1 MKEEPLR
8 VGLTAD
14 FEVSAKGLWEET
26 VEAKFRGAG
35 IAWEVLPAR
44 GEDAPKPEDLNR
56 VDAVLALRIKI
67 TSEALRGVERTAVIA
82 RWGVGYD
89 SIDTEAM
96 TQANVALAITPNA
109 VRRPVAEGILTLILA
124 VSKNL
129 RRKDQVI
136 RSGGWI
142 KDIGR
147 LGVCIGGRTL
157 GSLGCGN
164 IGRELFRL
172 AGSLGFG
179 RMIAHDPYADPD
191 AMRAAGIEPVSM
203 EELFRK
209 SDYVTVNTLLNAS
222 TRGLVRE
229 EHFRLMKPDAYFINT
244 SRGPIIDEAAL
255 IKALSENWI
264 VGAGIDV
271 FEQEPVDRSNP
282 LLAMENVILSP
293 HAIAWT
299 EDLGRDNTG
308 EACDNILE
316 LFNGRAP
323 HGIVNQE
330 VFDRPR
336 FQEKLARLSRLSP
349 DVHIGVGPPT

>member
-1 MKEEPLR
+1 MKEPLK

-14 FEVSAKGLWEET
+14 FAVSANGLWEET
-26 VEAKFRGAG
+26 VKAKFGGAG
-35 IAWEVLPAR
+35 VEWELLPAR
-44 GEDAPKPEDLNR
+44 EDAVPLPEDLDR
-56 VDAVLALRIKI
+56 VDAVLALRVNI
-67 TSEALRGVERTAVIA
+67 TPRALRGVERTALIA

-89 SIDTEAM
+89 SIDTDAL
-96 TQANVALAITPNA
+96 TQADIALAITPNA
-109 VRRPVAEGILTLILA
+109 VRRPVAEGVLTLILA

-147 LGVCIGGRTL
+147 LGVCIRGRTL

-164 IGRELFRL
+164 IGLELFRL

-179 RMIAHDPYADPD
+179 RFIAHDPYADPD

-203 EELFRK
+203 EQLFRE

-222 TRGLVRE
+222 TKGLVRE

-244 SRGPIIDEAAL
+244 SRGPVVDEASL

-264 VGAGIDV
+264 AGAGIDV
-271 FEQEPVDRSNP
+271 FEQEPVDPSNP
-282 LLAMENVILSP
+282 LLAMENVILCP

-316 LFNGRAP
+316 LFSGRPP
-323 HGIVNQE
+323 HGIVNRD
-330 VFDRPR
+330 VLDRSR
-336 FQEKLARLSRLSP
+336 FQEKLARLVS
-349 DVHIGVGPPT
+349 

>member
-1 MKEEPLR
+1 MDKPLK

-14 FEVSAKGLWEET
+14 FEVGAKGLWEET
-26 VEAKFRGAG
+26 VEEKFGGAG
-35 IAWEVLPAR
+35 IEWELLPAR
-44 GEDAPKPEDLNR
+44 DGGVPRPEDLNR

-67 TSEALRGVERTAVIA
+67 TREALKGVERTAVIA

-89 SIDTEAM
+89 SIDTAAM
-96 TQANVALAITPNA
+96 TQADVALAITPNA

-142 KDIGR
+142 PDIGR

-164 IGRELFRL
+164 IGLEMFRL

-179 RMIAHDPYADPD
+179 RFIAHDPYANPD
-191 AMRAAGIEPVSM
+191 VMRAAGVEPVSM
-203 EELFRK
+203 EQLFRE

-222 TRGLVRE
+222 TQGLVRE

-244 SRGPIIDEAAL
+244 SRGPIVDEAAL
-255 IKALSENWI
+255 IKALRENWI

-271 FEQEPVDRSNP
+271 FEQEPVDPSNP

-308 EACDNILE
+308 EACNNILE
-316 LFNGRAP
+316 LFGGNSP
-323 HGIVNQE
+323 HGIVNRE
-330 VFDRPR
+330 VLERPG
-336 FQEKLARLSRLSP
+336 FQEKLGRFAS
-349 DVHIGVGPPT
+349 